1 MVPTIINLCY
11 CRINETGKIHQY
23 ISVENENGILLVNP
37 GLFVISF
44 NNKEEIPYYELIKEL
59 GKI

>member
-11 CRINETGKIHQY
+11 CKINETGNLHEY
-23 ISVENENGILLVNP
+23 ISVENDNGVLLVNP
-37 GLFVISF
+37 GLYVISF
-44 NNKEEIPYYELIKEL
+44 NNKEEIPYYELVREL